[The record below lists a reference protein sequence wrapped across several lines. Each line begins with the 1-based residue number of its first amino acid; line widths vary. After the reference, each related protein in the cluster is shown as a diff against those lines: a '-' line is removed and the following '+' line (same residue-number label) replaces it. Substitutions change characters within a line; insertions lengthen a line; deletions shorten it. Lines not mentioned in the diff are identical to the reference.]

1 MKQSKMIALSALC
14 TAFASICVS
23 VGNSVPVIDYAMFLA
38 GSLFVMT
45 PILAGSY
52 KGGILVGIASVFVGV
67 MIVPNFVMVLPYIV
81 FFAPYAVLLCFC
93 EDEKRE
99 RSTTLKIAVKG
110 VFFVVVELVLW
121 KFANFF
127 VDFESLGLPIWCLI
141 IAGLAVLFV
150 FDFLMKR
157 VRKQLAYQLWR
168 IFKLGL

>member
-23 VGNSVPVIDYAMFLA
+23 VGNSVPMIDYAMFLA

-45 PILAGSY
+45 PIIAGSY
-52 KGGILVGIASVFVGV
+52 KGGILVAIASVLVGI

-93 EDEKRE
+93 EDEKRCV
-99 RSTTLKIAVKG
+99 SGVFKIAIKG
-110 VFFVVVELVLW
+110 VFFLACEVVLW

-127 VDFESLGLPIWCLI
+127 VDFESLGLPVWCLI
-141 IAGLAVLFV
+141 LAGLVVLFV

-157 VRKQLAYQLWR
+157 IRRQLAYQLWR
-168 IFKLGL
+168 VFKIGE

>member
-23 VGNSVPVIDYAMFLA
+23 VGNSVPMLDYAMFLA

-52 KGGILVGIASVFVGV
+52 KGGVLVAIASVFVGV
-67 MIVPNFVMVLPYIV
+67 MIVPNFVMVLPYV
-81 FFAPYAVLLCFC
+81 AFFAPYAVLLCFC

-99 RSTTLKIAVKG
+99 MNVAMKTAVKG

-127 VDFESLGLPIWCLI
+127 VDFEGLGLPIWALVL
-141 IAGLAVLFV
+141 AGLAVLFV

-157 VRKQLAYQLWR
+157 IRRQLAYQLWR
-168 IFKLGL
+168 IFKLSS